1 MPLKGKKI
9 LLGITGGIAAYKMCN
24 FVRFLIKAGAE
35 VKVVMTPSAVKL
47 VSPLTLSVLSNNEV
61 IINMFPEGLD
71 SGNIETVSAGTWH
84 IKYGLW
90 ADVFII
96 APATANT
103 IAKIA
108 CGISDNFLLSTVLA
122 CRCPI
127 FFAPTMDV
135 DMYNK
140 PVTQENIKKL
150 IERGYSVIEPVYGE
164 LASGLFGM
172 GKMAEPEDMF
182 EVLKKHFEKKKDLKN
197 KKILITAGPTLEPID
212 AVRFISNYSS
222 GKMGFEIAKAAYER
236 GADVT
241 LVSGPTNLSVHSGI
255 RRIDVTTTEEMFNAV
270 KSNLKGKDVVIMSA
284 AVADFKPVNVHS
296 NKIKKDEKVTTLN
309 IELEK
314 TTDILKHIGKNN
326 KNYYLIGFALETNDE
341 IKNAKKKLNE
351 KNLDLIVLNNP
362 KIEGAGFTAD
372 TNVVT
377 LIDKKD
383 VIKMPKMRKFD
394 VGNAILDFYLKK
406 SKH

>member
-1 MPLKGKKI
+1 LLKGKKI

-24 FVRFLIKAGAE
+24 FVRLLVKAGAE
-35 VKVVMTPSAVKL
+35 VKVVMTPSAAKL
-47 VSPLTLSVLSNNEV
+47 VSPLTLSVLSNNDV
-61 IINMFPEGLD
+61 IINMFPEELEFD
-71 SGNIETVSAGTWH
+71 KLETVSAGTWH

-90 ADVFII
+90 ADIFII

-127 FFAPTMDV
+127 YFAPTMDV

-140 PVTQENIKKL
+140 PVTQENIKKMVS
-150 IERGYSVIEPVYGE
+150 RGYSVIEPVYGE

-182 EVLKKHFEKKKDLKN
+182 EALKRHFEKKKDLKD
-197 KKILITAGPTLEPID
+197 KKILVTAGPTVEPID

-241 LVSGPTNLSVHSGI
+241 LISGPVNLSSHSGI
-255 RRIDVTTTEEMFNAV
+255 KRIDVSTSEEMFNAV
-270 KSNLKGKDVVIMSA
+270 KSNLKDKDVVVMSA
-284 AVADFKPVNVHS
+284 AVADFRPIKVHS
-296 NKIKKDEKVTTLN
+296 NKIKKNEKVSKLN

-314 TTDILKHIGKNN
+314 TTDILKHIGKNK
-326 KNYYLIGFALETNDE
+326 KNFYLIGFALETDNE
-341 IKNAKKKLNE
+341 LENAKKKLNE

-362 KIEGAGFTAD
+362 KVEGAGFTSD
-372 TNVVT
+372 TNVIT

-383 VIKMPKMRKFD
+383 IAKMPKMSKYD
-394 VGNAILDFYLKK
+394 AGNAILDFYLKK
-406 SKH
+406 SKY

>member
-24 FVRFLIKAGAE
+24 FVRLLVKAGAE
-35 VKVVMTPSAVKL
+35 VKVIMTPSATKL

-61 IINMFPEGLD
+61 VINMFPDSLD
-71 SGNIETVSAGTWH
+71 AGKLETVNASTWH

-96 APATANT
+96 APATANS
-103 IAKIA
+103 IAKIS

-127 FFAPTMDV
+127 YFAPTMDV

-140 PVTQENIKKL
+140 PVTRENIKKL
-150 IERGYSVIEPVYGE
+150 TDRGYKIIEPVYGE
-164 LASGLFGM
+164 LASGLFGK

-182 EVLKKHFEKKKDLKN
+182 EEMKNFFLKKKDLEG
-197 KKILITAGPTLEPID
+197 KKILITAGPTVEPID

-222 GKMGFEIAKAAYER
+222 GKMGFEIAKAAFER

-241 LVSGPTNLSVHSGI
+241 LISGPVKLNSLPGI
-255 RRIDVTTTEEMFNAV
+255 KRIDVKTSGEMFDAV
-270 KSNLKGKDVVIMSA
+270 KSNLKNKDAVVMTA
-284 AVADFKPVNVHS
+284 AVADFKPAKIHE
-296 NKIKKDEKVTTLN
+296 NKIKKEDTNLN
-309 IELEK
+309 IAFEK
-314 TTDILKHIGKNN
+314 TTDILKHIGKNK
-326 KNYYLIGFALETNDE
+326 KNLFLVGFALETDNVYE
-341 IKNAKKKLNE
+341 NAKRKLKE

-362 KIEGAGFTAD
+362 KEEGAGFNTD

-377 LIDKKD
+377 FIDKK
-383 VIKMPKMRKFD
+383 KTQKLPKMSKYD
-394 VGNAILDFYLKK
+394 VGNAILDYYLKN
-406 SKH
+406 SR

>member
-1 MPLKGKKI
+1 LPLKGKKI

-24 FVRFLIKAGAE
+24 FVRLLVKAGAE
-35 VKVVMTPSAVKL
+35 VKVIMTPSAAKL

-61 IINMFPEGLD
+61 VINMFPESLE
-71 SGNIETVSAGTWH
+71 SEKLETVNAGTWH

-96 APATANT
+96 APATANS

-122 CRCPI
+122 CRCPVL
-127 FFAPTMDV
+127 FAPTMDV

-150 IERGYSVIEPVYGE
+150 IDRGYKIIEPVYGE

-172 GKMAEPEDMF
+172 GKMAEPEVMF
-182 EVLKKHFEKKKDLKN
+182 EELNKFFLKKKDLEG

-212 AVRFISNYSS
+212 AVRYISNYSS
-222 GKMGFEIAKAAYER
+222 GKMGFEIANAACER
-236 GADVT
+236 GAEVT
-241 LVSGPTNLSVHSGI
+241 LVSGPASLSANPGI
-255 RRIDVTTTEEMFNAV
+255 KRIDVKTTEEMFNAV
-270 KSNLKGKDVVIMSA
+270 KSNLKNKNAVIMSA

-296 NKIKKDEKVTTLN
+296 RKIKKEDSDL
-309 IELEK
+309 IIALEK
-314 TTDILKHIGKNN
+314 TTDILKYIGKN
-326 KNYYLIGFALETNDE
+326 KKSFFLIGFALETDNGIE
-341 IKNAKKKLNE
+341 NARKKLNE

-362 KIEGAGFTAD
+362 KEEGAGFNVD

-377 LIDKKD
+377 FITKKK
-383 VIKMPKMRKFD
+383 IEKLPKMSKRE
-394 VGNAILDFYLKK
+394 VGNAILDYYLKN
-406 SKH
+406 SR